1 MRTIRSAPRRSVELA
16 LNAKLID
23 MAQDLGIDLSETVD
37 ALLTAEVL
45 RQHGA
50 RWREEN
56 AQAIAHYNARIE
68 REGLPL
74 ERYRTFM
81 RRPAASDNPT

>member
-1 MRTIRSAPRRSVELA
+1 LDNPAIVVPKSRVTPSVR
-16 LNAKLID
+16 
-23 MAQDLGIDLSETVD
+23 
-37 ALLTAEVL
+37 AEVSKPSKHATSVRAEL
-45 RQHGA
+45 VEAPCEPGA
-50 RWREEN
+50 KVRNWKRWNADN

-81 RRPAASDNPT
+81 RSDQQS